1 MCDFRPDAFSWDKVV
16 TMNPV
21 QRLDHAFTF
30 AKDQL
35 GIEKLLD
42 PEGTVVLSYSEHICD
57 SGKYYRNVFRCKS
70 KNWHLHLLFIAPG
83 YGLT

>member
-42 PEGTVVLSYSEHICD
+42 PEGTVVLSTFVTQVNIIGMFLDVSLRIGTCIC
-57 SGKYYRNVFRCKS
+57 F
-70 KNWHLHLLFIAPG
+70 L
-83 YGLT
+83 

>member
-1 MCDFRPDAFSWDKVV
+1 
-16 TMNPV
+16 MNPV

-42 PEGTVVLSYSEHICD
+42 PEGTVVLSTFVTQVNIIGMFLDVSLRIGTCIC
-57 SGKYYRNVFRCKS
+57 F
-70 KNWHLHLLFIAPG
+70 L
-83 YGLT
+83 